1 MNILQALADKY
12 DGVATG
18 YVYLMEYKFT
28 TKLGNEKI
36 LYKIGVTIN
45 APIDRMLQISRSFF
59 QLRRYVPESRLVRF
73 RKVPNYYEL
82 EKILH
87 KKLDNYRFSF
97 KDKFDGSTE
106 FFDIDKELVIEEYEK
121 EVPLLKKK

>member
-1 MNILQALADKY
+1 MNVLQALANKY
-12 DGVATG
+12 DGVGTG

-59 QLRRYVPESRLVRF
+59 QSRRYVPESRLVRF

-87 KKLDNYRFSF
+87 NKLDSYRFSF

-121 EVPLLKKK
+121 EVPLIKKK